1 MLYSGGEWPGWLGSL
16 HCNNFIYTYAALLPY
31 GLRERDCTSL
41 PSLAPTLP
49 PKWRDAEGAGW
60 GFVHGTGCT
69 SGCTN
74 TSSIAAVVVGHCKRV
89 VPDWHCHRPTGP
101 GGGGASPVTLGILL
115 CQCSGEH
122 LIAGDRPPCWLSRQ
136 SWAPV
141 LPKSVATQISRL
153 REATLGA
160 HWSTSAKTLTRAA

>member
-1 MLYSGGEWPGWLGSL
+1 MDEFQGVPRSSNSGGE
-16 HCNNFIYTYAALLPY
+16 NI
-31 GLRERDCTSL
+31 GLVEVLYKVDGGLVREQV
-41 PSLAPTLP
+41 
-49 PKWRDAEGAGW
+49 W
-60 GFVHGTGCT
+60 
-69 SGCTN
+69 
-74 TSSIAAVVVGHCKRV
+74 
-89 VPDWHCHRPTGP
+89 
-101 GGGGASPVTLGILL
+101 TLGILL

-160 HWSTSAKTLTRAA
+160 HWSTSARTLTRAA